1 MSASGF
7 IVLRPFCPGLHAYAR
22 NASLFGA
29 AEPPAEADSPPLT
42 PSAAMVCWSSWPEAF
57 RPLEVWN
64 SLTAFCVCGPIFP
77 SAEMFSLVCACLM
90 SSGFCAWLVAFA
102 SLLVE
107 ADFASLL
114 VEAPAEADAPFD
126 GSEADALPLAD
137 TPPL

>member
-22 NASLFGA
+22 NALLLQRDYRAQKKRRAVALRFLGTSVTNYCFAAGASDFASLFGA

-64 SLTAFCVCGPIFP
+64 SLTAF
-77 SAEMFSLVCACLM
+77 
-90 SSGFCAWLVAFA
+90 W
-102 SLLVE
+102 
-107 ADFASLL
+107 
-114 VEAPAEADAPFD
+114 
-126 GSEADALPLAD
+126 
-137 TPPL
+137 